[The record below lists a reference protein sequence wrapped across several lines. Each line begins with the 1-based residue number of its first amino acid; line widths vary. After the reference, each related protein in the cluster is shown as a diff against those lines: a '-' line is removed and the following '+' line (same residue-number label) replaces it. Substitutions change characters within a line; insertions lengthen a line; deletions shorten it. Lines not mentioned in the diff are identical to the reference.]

1 MSNLPLPRGGPECY
15 LVVVAF
21 GVWPVMVCPVNHGHT
36 SSGVQVQG
44 QEVEQ
49 VLGGVAHEL

>member
-1 MSNLPLPRGGPECY
+1 MRPGGPE
-15 LVVVAF
+15 VRHRQNDVSQDQ
-21 GVWPVMVCPVNHGHT
+21 T

-44 QEVEQ
+44 QLAEQ